1 MTRLGTL
8 VHAGLK
14 SNFGLAVLW
23 HRIFRE
29 KKDRWVVPMIALSL
43 LGIFP
48 MVSGIIVVIREAY
61 FALKPL
67 GQERALLN
75 AGFLAGQTVVFVFGI
90 YYVISAL
97 YFSRDLEMLI
107 PLPLRPS
114 EVMIS
119 KFTVIAINEYL
130 TIAIVVLPVVVT
142 YGVLAGSGPGY
153 WVHAVLAYLAL
164 PVIPLAIVS
173 VLVIAMMRAT
183 NISRKKDALIIVG
196 SVAVLAAVMGFQYMM
211 QRAGSQTI
219 RTQDLASL
227 LESPDSLLMRIGAWF
242 PPSIWATKAVA
253 GGFSPEGFLHLFLLL
268 GSSLLVF
275 GALVML
281 AERLFYGGVIGLS
294 EISLRKRRLSR
305 AEMSRSISSGRH
317 AIQAIFTREW
327 RIMNR
332 TPVFLMNGVIV
343 VLLFPVLI
351 VLMSRT
357 GSAPL
362 ADLTSK
368 MQASGHSAPIL
379 LIIALF
385 MVVCGTLNGVSS
397 SAFSRE
403 GVQFWISQVIPVAPR
418 EQAAA
423 KFLHCYLISL
433 LGIAAASVVAV
444 VLLHPG
450 AALLIAA
457 AGLALVT
464 NALLTSIGM
473 MIDLARPLLD
483 WTNPQKAIKQN
494 LNVLL
499 ATLADVGILTL
510 AFFGVRFLIKTR
522 LADAAIVGA
531 SSTAMAMLAALS
543 YWALLRFAEKRYRE
557 IEA

>member
-8 VHAGLK
+8 IHAGIK

-23 HRIFRE
+23 HRTVRE
-29 KKDRWVVPMIALSL
+29 KKDRWIVLVLGFSL

-48 MVSGIIVVIREAY
+48 MMSGFILVIREAY
-61 FALKPL
+61 SALKPL
-67 GQERALLN
+67 GQEKVLLN
-75 AGFLAGQTVVFVFGI
+75 AGLLAGQMVVFLFGI

-119 KFTVIAINEYL
+119 KFAVLVINEYL
-130 TIAIVVLPVVVT
+130 TVAIVVLPVMIT
-142 YGVLAGSGPGY
+142 YGVLSRSGAGY
-153 WVHAVLAYLAL
+153 WIHAALVYLAL

-173 VLVIAMMRAT
+173 VLVIAMMRIT
-183 NISRKKDALIIVG
+183 NVSRKKDILIVVG
-196 SVAVLAAVMGFQYMM
+196 SIAVLAAVMGFQYMM
-211 QRAGSQTI
+211 QRAGSKAFSA
-219 RTQDLASL
+219 QDLAAFL
-227 LESPDSLLMRIGAWF
+227 ASPDSLLMRIGAWF
-242 PPSIWATKAVA
+242 PPSIWGAKAVA
-253 GGFSPEGFLHLFLLL
+253 GGFSPEGLIHLILLL
-268 GSSLLVF
+268 GSSALVF
-275 GALVML
+275 VALVL
-281 AERLFYGGVIGLS
+281 LGERLFYGGVIGLS
-294 EISLRKRRLSR
+294 EISMRKRRLSHD
-305 AEMSRSISSGRH
+305 EMSRRISSGRH
-317 AIQAIFTREW
+317 AIAAIFTREW

-362 ADLTSK
+362 ADLSAK
-368 MQASGHSAPIL
+368 MAESGNAAPLIL
-379 LIIALF
+379 ILALF
-385 MVVCGTLNGVSS
+385 MVICGTLNGVSS
-397 SAFSRE
+397 SSFSRE
-403 GVQFWISQVIPVAPR
+403 GIQFWISQVIPVAPR

-423 KFLHCYLISL
+423 KFLHSYLISM
-433 LGIAAASVVAV
+433 LGIVAASVVGI
-444 VLLHPG
+444 VLLDPK
-450 AALLIAA
+450 AALLITA
-457 AGLALVT
+457 AGVALVT
-464 NALLTSIGM
+464 DALLTAVGM

-510 AFFGVRFLIKTR
+510 AFFGARFLFKAR
-522 LADAAIVGA
+522 LEDAAVIGII
-531 SSTAMAMLAALS
+531 STAMALLAALS
-543 YWALLRFAEKRYRE
+543 YWGLLKFAEKRYRE
-557 IEA
+557 IET